1 MPLSIHSIFRWITPV
16 FRRRRMRRF
25 RRAFEP
31 TSATT
36 ILDVGGY
43 PATWQMLA
51 AKPYITVLNVHSIDY
66 VPQPGDPPMEIVIG
80 DGCNLGFSNQSF
92 DIVFSNSV
100 IEHLGTFDR
109 QKAFASESLRVASR
123 LWIQTPAKSFFIE
136 PHLITPFIHF
146 LPRSLQRKLM
156 RNFTVWGL
164 LTRPTA
170 KQVDD
175 FLAEIR
181 LLSYHEMRELFPGC
195 AIIRERFFGLTKSY
209 ISVKT

>member
-1 MPLSIHSIFRWITPV
+1 MPFSIHSIFRCITPV
-16 FRRRRMRRF
+16 FRKRRMRRF

-31 TSATT
+31 TPATT

-43 PATWQMLA
+43 PATWQMLG
-51 AKPYITVLNVHSIDY
+51 AKPYVTVLNVHAINY
-66 VPQPGDPPMEIVIG
+66 VPQPGDPPMAIVIG
-80 DGCNLGFSNQSF
+80 DGCKLSFSDQSF

-109 QKAFASESLRVASR
+109 QKAFASESLRVAPR
-123 LWIQTPAKSFFIE
+123 LWVQTPAKSFFIE
-136 PHLITPFIHF
+136 PHLLTPFIHF

-164 LTRPTA
+164 ITRPTA
-170 KQVDD
+170 EQVDD

-181 LLSYHEMRELFPGC
+181 LLCYREMRELFPEC
-195 AIIRERFFGLTKSY
+195 KIIRERFFGLTKSY
-209 ISVKT
+209 IAVKA